1 MQDFYRLQIGVESAS
16 KLQLRTCSQTAFS
29 MARHLSNS
37 IMRESEYEPC
47 LVGRARQEAE
57 EEEEEEE
64 NKKKNG
70 DSKMKMLS
78 DESDHSN
85 NIVKD
90 VPWHSD
96 FHTFKM
102 NRMRCTR
109 KFKGCVLHAT
119 LGDNKDGKDEEEEKE
134 EEEVEERTVENHGGL
149 CLRELCFL
157 GLRGDFS
164 TKDKAASRFQQGYTN
179 ELGMAKE
186 RAEEK
191 DKRKEKYS
199 KEFLSGLSSL
209 YKVGFLI
216 INHTPYSMSN
226 TYTEW
231 GQRQDAKGI
240 IRSVSQ
246 RRYSAES
253 RVTGSYVAN
262 LWSLA

>member
-1 MQDFYRLQIGVESAS
+1 MALGFPS
-16 KLQLRTCSQTAFS
+16 FS
-29 MARHLSNS
+29 LDT
-37 IMRESEYEPC
+37 
-47 LVGRARQEAE
+47 
-57 EEEEEEE
+57 
-64 NKKKNG
+64 K
-70 DSKMKMLS
+70 
-78 DESDHSN
+78 
-85 NIVKD
+85 
-90 VPWHSD
+90 
-96 FHTFKM
+96 TFSVITK
-102 NRMRCTR
+102 RRCTR

-119 LGDNKDGKDEEEEKE
+119 LGDNKDEKDEEEEKEEE

-179 ELGMAKE
+179 ELGTVKE

-199 KEFLSGLSSL
+199 KEFLSGLSSS